1 LVSLPNAQRVEQAL
15 KKAKFVV
22 VQDISQT
29 AAAIPYADLVLPA
42 AGWGEKEGT
51 MTNSERRISYLS
63 KFTEAPGEALP
74 DAEILIKFAQKM
86 GFKGFNF
93 SSMSEVYTEYAQL
106 TKGTRIDVSKLDY
119 HYLQSHGSV
128 QWPFVSQEQGG

>member
-1 LVSLPNAQRVEQAL
+1 
-15 KKAKFVV
+15 
-22 VQDISQT
+22 
-29 AAAIPYADLVLPA
+29 LVLPA

-86 GFKGFNF
+86 GFRGFDY
-93 SSMSEVYTEYAQL
+93 SSMAEVYAEYGQL

-119 HYLQSHGSV
+119 RYLKTQGAV
-128 QWPFVSQEQGG
+128 QWPFLSQEEGGVK